1 MLPYQPQFLPVLYR
15 YSKRLAGP
23 LAGRVSTRR
32 RCRRRRSRRSR
43 HCGLLA
49 AVAFED
55 PRRRELA
62 ELVTDHVF
70 LHEHLDE
77 LVPVVDLER
86 VPDELRDDRAR
97 PTPGL
102 ERLLGAALV
111 EHPHAVEQLL
121 IDERAFFC

>member
-1 MLPYQPQFLPVLYR
+1 M
-15 YSKRLAGP
+15 
-23 LAGRVSTRR
+23 
-32 RCRRRRSRRSR
+32 
-43 HCGLLA
+43 
-49 AVAFED
+49 AFED
-55 PRRRELA
+55 PRRREFA

-77 LVPVVDLER
+77 LVPVMDFER
-86 VPDELRDDRAR
+86 VSDELRDDRAR

-121 IDERAFFC
+121 IDERAFFCASTHISFYLLPTAFCLPPTP